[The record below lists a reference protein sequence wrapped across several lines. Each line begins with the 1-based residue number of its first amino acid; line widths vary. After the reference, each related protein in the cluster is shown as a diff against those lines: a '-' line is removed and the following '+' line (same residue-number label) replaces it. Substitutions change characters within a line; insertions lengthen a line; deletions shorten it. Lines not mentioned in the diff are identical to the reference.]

1 VPAFILASKRIV
13 MKCPRFP
20 AQLAKQIFHTA
31 LCQPTIIASGVLFSQ
46 FCSCSFVSLV
56 VDIENPQA
64 LTLPISG
71 C

>member
-13 MKCPRFP
+13 MKRPRCPAP
-20 AQLAKQIFHTA
+20 LAKQIFHTA
-31 LCQPTIIASGVLFSQ
+31 LCQPAIIVSGVLFSC
-46 FCSCSFVSLV
+46 FFVSLV